1 MNIALMTNNY
11 KPFVGGVPISV
22 ERLAKGLKAQGHQVT
37 VFAPAYQDYTDTGE
51 LHVIRYSSLLQKF
64 IGGIVL
70 PNPFDSVIDAEFK
83 KQHFDVIHVQHPML
97 IGRAAQHLSRKYN
110 IPLVFTY
117 HTRYEQYVK
126 CYTKGLLN
134 MDRSMPLYLHTFL
147 KHCHHI
153 IAPTEGMKD
162 YLTKELRLDPLMVS
176 ILPTGI
182 ESSHFQV
189 SEKEA
194 RAVREK
200 YLIPKDMPL
209 FLSVSRMADEKNV
222 SFLLQAAAEFKERY
236 PGPFRLLMVGD
247 GPCKAEYEALCR
259 RLHIDRE
266 VIFTGKI
273 PNQEIAP
280 YYTAADAFLFASK
293 TETQGIVILEA
304 FAGKAPVIALDAT
317 GVRDLVR
324 NGKNGFLCPED
335 TACFAGKIQELIS
348 DPALKRALSEN
359 AFLSALEYREEAVA
373 KKAVGLYNSVIA
385 EQKLHSCKIDRKART
400 FQWNENITF

>member
-1 MNIALMTNNY
+1 MKIALMTNNY

-37 VFAPAYQDYTDTGE
+37 VFAPAYQGYTDTE
-51 LHVIRYSSLLQKF
+51 DLHIVRYSSLLQKF

-70 PNPFDSVIDAEFK
+70 PNPLDPVIDAEFA

-97 IGRAAQHLSRKYN
+97 IGRAAVHLSRKYH

-134 MDRSMPLYLHTFL
+134 MDRIMPLYLHTFL

-153 IAPTEGMKD
+153 LAPTEGMKD
-162 YLTKELRLDPLMVS
+162 YLTRELGCDSHAVS
-176 ILPTGI
+176 VLPTGI
-182 ESSHFQV
+182 EDCHFLV
-189 SEKEA
+189 SEKEKA
-194 RAVREK
+194 DIREK
-200 YLIPKDMPL
+200 YQAQDMPL

-222 SFLLQAAAEFKERY
+222 SFLLQAVAEFKERY
-236 PGPFRLLMVGD
+236 SCPFRLLMVGD
-247 GPCKAEYEALCR
+247 GPGKAEYEALCR
-259 RLHIDRE
+259 KLHIDRE

-280 YYTAADAFLFASK
+280 CYAAADAFLFASK

-304 FAGKAPVIALDAT
+304 FAGKTPVIALDAT

-324 NGKNGFLCPED
+324 NGRNGFLCPED
-335 TACFAGKIQELIS
+335 TACFAGKMLNFVS
-348 DPALKRALSEN
+348 DCTLKEALSQN
-359 AFLSALEYREEAVA
+359 AFSSALEYREEAVA
-373 KKAVGLYNSVIA
+373 KKAVGLYNNVIA

-400 FQWNENITF
+400 LQWNGNITF